1 MLPFQRAKEVANEI
15 CAADFHYLDLSTSS
29 RASSTDDHS
38 TRVMFYKIAAIVQTV
53 SALPEPAKQLYS
65 LHFAGDLFS
74 PLMHGTFASAIQCP
88 SIESNRIEPIQSN
101 LFNNVRSYIG
111 RWYHISAFECTFYN
125 SDKTIGRDSG
135 YLFLSTHHLCF
146 FHSGTLHKDVVLQL
160 ELHDIIGVMQ
170 SVVGLRRRPCIE
182 IQTQHTAV
190 CLRCSALSLLTQPT
204 RY

>member
-1 MLPFQRAKEVANEI
+1 MLPFQRAKGVANEI

-88 SIESNRIEPIQSN
+88 SIESNRIDRIQSTLSN
-101 LFNNVRSYIG
+101 RLYSITYVHWAMVS
-111 RWYHISAFECTFYN
+111 HISIRMY
-125 SDKTIGRDSG
+125 I
-135 YLFLSTHHLCF
+135 
-146 FHSGTLHKDVVLQL
+146 LQQRQ
-160 ELHDIIGVMQ
+160 DD
-170 SVVGLRRRPCIE
+170 R
-182 IQTQHTAV
+182 
-190 CLRCSALSLLTQPT
+190 T
-204 RY
+204 R